1 MELLIPSLS
10 LLLLAVAIAF
20 FVMPSFAP
28 AILIT
33 GSVIT
38 LMAAVYV
45 HMSQF
50 GVMEYER
57 STWQY
62 NLRKYSSYVM
72 VGAIILGAYGFYAM
86 NNSGSS
92 SIMPSMSSPALPA
105 LGMPVV
111 GGGVDTLFRTASSR
125 INELMRKGRISLD

>member
-1 MELLIPSLS
+1 MELLIPSLA
-10 LLLLAVAIAF
+10 LILLAVAIAF
-20 FVMPSFAP
+20 FIMPSFAP

-38 LMAAVYV
+38 LVAAVYL

-72 VGAIILGAYGFYAM
+72 IGAIIVGAYGFYAM
-86 NNSGSS
+86 NQSGSS
-92 SIMPSMSSPALPA
+92 SILPAVTTPALPA
-105 LGMPVV
+105 ITMPAV
-111 GGGVDTLFRTASSR
+111 GGGVDTMFRTASSR
-125 INELMRKGRISLD
+125 LNELLRKGRISLD

>member
-1 MELLIPSLS
+1 MPSLA
-10 LLLLAVAIAF
+10 LILLAVAIAF

-28 AILIT
+28 SILIT

-38 LMAAVYV
+38 LVAAIYF

-72 VGAIILGAYGFYAM
+72 IGAIILGAYGFYAM
-86 NNSGSS
+86 NQSGSDS
-92 SIMPSMSSPALPA
+92 VLPSVTSPALPA
-105 LGMPVV
+105 LGMPAI
-111 GGGVDTLFRTASSR
+111 GGGMDTVYRTASSR
-125 INELMRKGRISLD
+125 LHELLRKGRISLD

>member
-1 MELLIPSLS
+1 MELLIPSLA
-10 LLLLAVAIAF
+10 LILLAVAVAF
-20 FVMPSFAP
+20 FVMPSIAP

-38 LMAAVYV
+38 LVAAVYL

-86 NNSGSS
+86 NQSGGD
-92 SIMPSMSSPALPA
+92 SILPSVTSPSLPTLAMPA
-105 LGMPVV
+105 V
-111 GGGVDTLFRTASSR
+111 GGGMDTVYRTASSR
-125 INELMRKGRISLD
+125 LHELLRKGRISLD